1 MRAQRMRDMSELDL
15 ITRPSEPATRAL
27 PSNVEAEAAFLG
39 AALIDNRVIEELVT
53 PLRPD
58 HFFEPVHGRI
68 YERILQLLDRKA
80 IVTPV
85 TLKPYFEADEALKD
99 LGGASYLAR
108 LTADGQGLLAPRE
121 LAEQIYDLA
130 LLRELVAVGR
140 NLVNS
145 ALDTSESVEP
155 MEQISMAEAA
165 LYKVAEGAST
175 GSEAQGFAVATR
187 TALGMIEKALLSGG
201 HVSGTT
207 TGLTSINEK
216 VGGLH
221 DSDLIILAGR
231 PGMGKTSLAT
241 NIAFNAADRL
251 RRDIADGIDPAKSVG
266 AATAF
271 FSLEM
276 SADQLATRIL
286 AEQSGISSE
295 ALRMGK
301 ISREDFQQLSY
312 ASQRLAELPLYI
324 DDTPGLTIAALR
336 TRARRL
342 KRRHDIGLVV
352 IDYLQLLQGSGR
364 ATDNRV
370 NEISEISRGLKTL
383 AKELSVPVIA
393 LSQLSRA
400 VEQRE
405 DKRPMLSD
413 LRESGSIEQDADMV
427 WFVFR
432 EDYYVAAREPKVPEG
447 SDDAKIH
454 EAHAA
459 WQAEME
465 RVFGTA
471 ELIVAKQRHGAT
483 GKVRMRF
490 ESRITRFSDLA
501 DDSMASYND
510 D

>member
-1 MRAQRMRDMSELDL
+1 MSEADL
-15 ITRPSEPATRAL
+15 ITRPDETAARAL
-27 PSNVEAEAAFLG
+27 PANVEAEAAFLG
-39 AALIDNRVIEELVT
+39 AVLIDNRVIEELVT
-53 PLRPD
+53 PLRPE
-58 HFFEPVHGRI
+58 HFFEPVHERI
-68 YERILQLLDRKA
+68 FARILQLLDRKA
-80 IVTPV
+80 VVTPV
-85 TLKPYFEADEALKD
+85 TLKPYFDADEALKE
-99 LGGASYLAR
+99 LGGSAYLAR

-130 LLRELVAVGR
+130 LLRELVSVGR
-140 NLVNS
+140 SLVNS
-145 ALDTSESVEP
+145 ALDTSERVEP
-155 MEQISMAEAA
+155 MEQIAEAEAA
-165 LYKVAEGAST
+165 LYKVAEGAS
-175 GSEAQGFAVATR
+175 SANEAQGFATATR

-207 TGLTSINEK
+207 TGLTSVNEK

-251 RRDIADGIDPAKSVG
+251 RRDLADGIEPAKSVG

-324 DDTPGLTIAALR
+324 DDTPGLSIAALR

-352 IDYLQLLQGSGR
+352 VDYLQLLQGSGR

-383 AKELSVPVIA
+383 AKELGVPVIA

-400 VEQRE
+400 VEQRD
-405 DKRPMLSD
+405 DKRPQLSD

-432 EDYYVAAREPKVPEG
+432 EDYYVAAKEPKRPEEG
-447 SDDAKIH
+447 DDAKTH

-459 WQAEME
+459 WAAEME
-465 RVFGTA
+465 RVYGTA
-471 ELIVAKQRHGAT
+471 ELIVAKQRHGST

-501 DDSMASYND
+501 DESMRHESYE
-510 D
+510 

>member
-1 MRAQRMRDMSELDL
+1 MSELDL
-15 ITRPSEPATRAL
+15 ITRPTETAARAL

-80 IVTPV
+80 VVTPV
-85 TLKPYFEADEALKD
+85 TLKPYFEADEALKE

-155 MEQISMAEAA
+155 MAQIAEAEA
-165 LYKVAEGAST
+165 QLYKVAEGAST
-175 GSEAQGFAVATR
+175 GSEAQEFSTATR
-187 TALGMIEKALLSGG
+187 TALGMIERALLSGG

-251 RRDIADGIDPAKSVG
+251 RRDLADGIDRAKSVG

-342 KRRHDIGLVV
+342 KRRHNIGLVV

-501 DDSMASYND
+501 DDSMAGYSD